1 MSKEVRLKKS
11 LKEATNKYDK
21 RIKDM
26 EDKNLCGKT
35 RDVNNPYE
43 VWVNVCQECRSIHCL
58 EHLDKNSSHY
68 SPLGR
73 IEYRVLKKYQKPSL
87 EKSNPYARWFV
98 AAKSEATFG
107 TWEYGDNYIKDITS
121 FCTKV
126 EPSIV

>member
-1 MSKEVRLKKS
+1 M
-11 LKEATNKYDK
+11 ANK
-21 RIKDM
+21 

-35 RDVNNPYE
+35 RDLDNPYE
-43 VWVNVCQECRSIHCL
+43 VW
-58 EHLDKNSSHY
+58 KGSSFM
-68 SPLGR
+68 GD

-87 EKSNPYARWFV
+87 EKANPYARWFV

-126 EPSIV
+126 EPSVV